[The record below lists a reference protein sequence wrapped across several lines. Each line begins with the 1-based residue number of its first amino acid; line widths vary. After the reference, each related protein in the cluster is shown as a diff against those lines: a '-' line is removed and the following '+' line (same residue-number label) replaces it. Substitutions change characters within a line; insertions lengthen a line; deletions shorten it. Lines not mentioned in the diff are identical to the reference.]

1 MAWRQ
6 KRGDTIDIIDVRS
19 HKTMNVVSL
28 KTDVGGQNPSAM
40 YPSLEEVDSWDFDT
54 AMEYL
59 DSKDIDYSFCE
70 SLEEI
75 LMLIKKYIR
84 EVQSNEP
91 GTVDADTTI
100 VHNQELI
107 KEMLTKNT
115 LMTKELVTIYHSLMK
130 FVESENIVGSGIG
143 EALSHVYSDYKETLA
158 SRSSDLMDEKCPIV
172 VAGET
177 SAGKSSFLNLLLGPD
192 AELLPHSLLC
202 ATSTICR
209 LHNSQE
215 KKFIYYENGQQA
227 SSPETLDGAATCE
240 DLQARLAPFVSN
252 RKGSKGKNSHVDIF
266 WPIPIIQDPVII
278 VDTPG
283 IGESEEMTDKLLRY
297 LPNAVAFIY
306 IISSDNAGGIQEDR
320 LLHILRELKRLDSE
334 GKSVFDPKCAI
345 FVCNKWDLV
354 VKSGEE
360 EKVWKDTLAKLQKGW
375 PGVEESQIFKMST
388 TNALRLRKNLGIS
401 KDFQELLHG
410 LKKLV
415 PLTLEARNKQHYK
428 WLNRFISKL
437 ESNVASHINHARA
450 TQEERKKLR
459 DAVLSRVNKLRIHST
474 EVQNKL
480 HLEAEKRCKELAEN
494 LFRYINEEDVKNRLF
509 TWDVTDAPTLGSFDL
524 EVLRYRAELKIMD
537 RFQAILNEWE
547 ERNDNMKTISD
558 SLTRRFCE
566 ECSVLDQECEQ
577 INLMMKKPRYSRQ
590 NLAEVEHQEAR
601 MQNSKVGIKE
611 TVTLIVTA
619 PVWIPLAIMTSVI
632 FMPIGLGMLIRDLVR
647 IRRERKDYEANKPM
661 KMQAWAKEFWERRL
675 TKESIDALID
685 VVYFNE
691 YEKKIKS
698 VCEEHIPRQ
707 ISADENTMNAI
718 ANELRSSTEIFDQYL
733 PIQKEIQSI
742 KLCLLLFDLK
752 YFASD
757 LVLSQNVTEIGRI
770 SSGSFADVLE
780 VKWKKTKNE
789 VVKAALK
796 RPRNK
801 PEDHDIFEQLMEVQ
815 CLRSCQ
821 CQHIVKLFGVIYDS
835 KVTNGP
841 VQLLLELCDEIL
853 QSYIF
858 NYPDRICGRHNNGPE
873 RMTAFRIYVAMMTGI
888 CDGLAYL
895 HHQGYVHRDLKMSNV
910 LIQNGIPKICDAGL
924 AKIVNLI
931 TGTFAGTITHMAPE
945 VMQGKLYT
953 FSADVYSLGIIL
965 WETWYGR
972 EAYKT
977 GAFKNASP
985 ISLVEYI
992 TRGQRHD
999 FKKYKPWSRLEK
1011 LINTCWHHDDKLR
1024 PDVSAIK
1031 TEILDIEKEVTSVTR

>member
-1 MAWRQ
+1 MMMDMSGQ
-6 KRGDTIDIIDVRS
+6 DL
-19 HKTMNVVSL
+19 NV
-28 KTDVGGQNPSAM
+28 M
-40 YPSLEEVDSWDFDT
+40 YPSLEEVDSWDLDT

-84 EVQSNEP
+84 ELHSNQPGATNEEMIVDSQSVMKELLDKNTQMKNELVVIYKSLMMFLESEKIQ
-91 GTVDADTTI
+91 GSAVEE
-100 VHNQELI
+100 VLSQVYLNY
-107 KEMLTKNT
+107 KNT
-115 LMTKELVTIYHSLMK
+115 LVSRSNELV
-130 FVESENIVGSGIG
+130 N
-143 EALSHVYSDYKETLA
+143 
-158 SRSSDLMDEKCPIV
+158 EKCPIV

-240 DLQARLAPFVSN
+240 DLKARLAPFISS
-252 RKGSKGKNSHVDIF
+252 REGSKGKHSYVDIF
-266 WPIPIIQDPVII
+266 WPIPMIQDPVII

-283 IGESEEMTDKLLRY
+283 IGESKEMTDKLLWY

-334 GKSVFDPKCAI
+334 GKFVFDPKCAI

-388 TNALRLRKNLGIS
+388 TNALRLRTKLGIT

-415 PLTLEARNKQHYK
+415 PLTLEARIKQHYK
-428 WLNRFISKL
+428 LMNRFISKL
-437 ESNVASHINHARA
+437 ESKVASHISHARA

-459 DAVLSRVNKLRIHST
+459 DSVLGRVNKLRIHSD
-474 EVQNKL
+474 EVRKKL
-480 HLEAEKRCKELAEN
+480 HLEAEERCKELAEN

-547 ERNDNMKTISD
+547 ESNNNMKALSD

-566 ECSVLDQECEQ
+566 ECSVLYEECEK
-577 INLMMKKPRYSRQ
+577 INLMMEKPGYSYRSI
-590 NLAEVEHQEAR
+590 ADVENPEAQEKGHIFGR
-601 MQNSKVGIKE
+601 KE
-611 TVTLIVTA
+611 AITLIITA
-619 PVWIPLAIMTSVI
+619 PVWIPLAIVASVI
-632 FMPIGLGMLIRDLVR
+632 FMPIGLGMMIRDSNRVT
-647 IRRERKDYEANKPM
+647 RERKDYEANKAM
-661 KMQAWAKEFWERRL
+661 KMQEWAKEFWGRNL
-675 TKESIDALID
+675 TKEKID
-685 VVYFNE
+685 VFIKDVYLKE
-691 YEKKIKS
+691 YEEKIKI

-707 ISADENTMNAI
+707 IAEDENTVIAI
-718 ANELRSSTEIFDQYL
+718 ANELRSSTEIFKQYC
-733 PIQKEIQSI
+733 PIQKEIQAL
-742 KLCLLLFDLK
+742 KGQLLLFDLK

-780 VKWKKTKNE
+780 VEWKKTKNE

-801 PEDHDIFEQLMEVQ
+801 PRDHDIFEQLTEVQ
-815 CLRSCQ
+815 CLRACQ
-821 CQHIVKLFGVIYDS
+821 CQHIVKLFGVLYDS
-835 KVTNGP
+835 RVTNGP
-841 VQLLLELCDEIL
+841 VQLLLELCEETL
-853 QSYIF
+853 ESYIF
-858 NYPDRICGRHNNGPE
+858 GHPDRICGMHKDVSGK
-873 RMTAFRIYVAMMTGI
+873 MAAFRIYVAMMTGI

-895 HHQGYVHRDLKMSNV
+895 HYQGYLHRDLKMSNV
-910 LIQNGIPKICDAGL
+910 LIQNGIPKICDVGL
-924 AKIVNLI
+924 AKMVDLT

-945 VMQGKLYT
+945 VMMGKLYT

-972 EAYKT
+972 EAYKSDE
-977 GAFKNASP
+977 FKDTSP
-985 ISLVEYI
+985 IYLLQYI
-992 TRGQRHD
+992 KDGQRHT
-999 FKKYKPWSRLEK
+999 FKKFKPWPRLES
-1011 LINTCWHHDDKLR
+1011 LICKCWHQDENLR
-1024 PDVSAIK
+1024 PKVSAIK
-1031 TEILDIEKEVTSVTR
+1031 NEILEIGAEVNVVT